1 MFVSSKNRTLDS
13 MRREEGQSVRAF
25 VFSVLDA
32 METKAEIEFL
42 DAPDF
47 AIVRNYISTFSMNK
61 GRKYRAA
68 SRPGGLWVRRD
79 K

>member
-32 METKAEIEFL
+32 METGEEIEFL

-47 AIVRNYISTFSMNK
+47 AIVRNYISTFAMNK
-61 GRKYRAA
+61 GRKYRATT
-68 SRPGGLWVRRD
+68 RFGGLLVRRTA
-79 K
+79 